1 MKTIAVSLLLGAGA
15 LSLTAPA
22 GAEGL
27 HSNKIAVASTAS
39 AQVDMS
45 SRHRYRH
52 RHHRVSVYRNTFTYS
67 PLAATPLA
75 AAPFVLTHRTYGRHA
90 WGPPAPYAMVGPGV
104 FAYAPLPYVDTYAF
118 APVRYQYVAPLATP
132 VQ

>member
-15 LSLTAPA
+15 LSMTAPA
-22 GAEGL
+22 SAEGL
-27 HSNKIAVASTAS
+27 HSNKIVLASTAS

-45 SRHRYRH
+45 SRHRH
-52 RHHRVSVYRNTFTYS
+52 RHHRVSVYRNTFTFS

-75 AAPFVLTHRTYGRHA
+75 AAPFVLSYRTYGRHA
-90 WGPPAPYAMVGPGV
+90 WGAPAPYAVVGPG
-104 FAYAPLPYVDTYAF
+104 AYMYAPLPYTDTYAY
-118 APVRYQYVAPLATP
+118 APVRYRYVAPLATP